1 MMFLIITLFLN
12 YMPEDS
18 DEELCEPQHYSWDL
32 GTPDNVQPVE
42 VIYDEATASD
52 EPAEPYPYP

>member
-52 EPAEPYPYP
+52 